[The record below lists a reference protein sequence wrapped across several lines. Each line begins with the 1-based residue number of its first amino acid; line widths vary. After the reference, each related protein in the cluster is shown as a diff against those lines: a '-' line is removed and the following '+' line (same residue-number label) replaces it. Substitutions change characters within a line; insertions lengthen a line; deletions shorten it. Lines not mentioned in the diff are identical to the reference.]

1 MIVQSTQG
9 FVESLNL
16 LSASEA
22 KTAKRFLRPLCDAIE
37 HLADGMPITSIALS
51 NYLICEERGA
61 ALAASIA
68 VELGGIGD
76 VAALSAIV
84 VSGVY
89 YMGLLADR
97 AEVFN
102 GVDISSDSGWE
113 RILGSLDRLV
123 DVLVFSS

>member
-37 HLADGMPITSIALS
+37 HLADGLPITSIALS

-61 ALAASIA
+61 ALSAAIGNDKIYGISFEGFYLA
-68 VELGGIGD
+68 VA
-76 VAALSAIV
+76 V
-84 VSGVY
+84 
-89 YMGLLADR
+89 MGKAPEICQLLTIIKKR
-97 AEVFN
+97 
-102 GVDISSDSGWE
+102 
-113 RILGSLDRLV
+113 
-123 DVLVFSS
+123 